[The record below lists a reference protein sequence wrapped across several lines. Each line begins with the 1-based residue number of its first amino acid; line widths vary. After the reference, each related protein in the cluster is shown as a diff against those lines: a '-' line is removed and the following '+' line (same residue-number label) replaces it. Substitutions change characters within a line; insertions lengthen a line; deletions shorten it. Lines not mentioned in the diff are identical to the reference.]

1 MPESFSKK
9 IERIKFNLFPA
20 YRGSGGR
27 IAYISEDYHEIH
39 VKLPLNWRTKNYVGT
54 IFGGSMF
61 AATDPIFMV
70 MLIKILGKD
79 YLVWDKSTNIRF
91 KRPGKETLF
100 AKFLITPEEISEIK
114 AQLETS
120 KSLDK
125 IYKVE
130 LKDKNGKVHCIFCSE
145 WTKIFQRQSNPC
157 ILINTITMKLNTAP

>member
-1 MPESFSKK
+1 MPESLSKK

-114 AQLETS
+114 SQLETT
-120 KSLDK
+120 KSIDK

-130 LKDKNGKVHCIFCSE
+130 LKDKAGKIHAIIEKTLYLS
-145 WTKIFQRQSNPC
+145 KKKN
-157 ILINTITMKLNTAP
+157 K